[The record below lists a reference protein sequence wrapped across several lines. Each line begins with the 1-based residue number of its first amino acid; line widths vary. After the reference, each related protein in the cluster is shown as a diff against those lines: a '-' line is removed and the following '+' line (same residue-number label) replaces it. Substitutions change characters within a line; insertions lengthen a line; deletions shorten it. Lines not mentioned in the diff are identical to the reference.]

1 MADDDRKKHDAPQH
15 KPMPMPAPK
24 KPGTASDDPPADGPL
39 SQPPGPSPAPN
50 PESAPG
56 GDTVGG
62 QPPE

>member
-1 MADDDRKKHDAPQH
+1 MPDDDRKKHAPA
-15 KPMPMPAPK
+15 PAPK
-24 KPGTASDDPPADGPL
+24 TTDDPPADGPL